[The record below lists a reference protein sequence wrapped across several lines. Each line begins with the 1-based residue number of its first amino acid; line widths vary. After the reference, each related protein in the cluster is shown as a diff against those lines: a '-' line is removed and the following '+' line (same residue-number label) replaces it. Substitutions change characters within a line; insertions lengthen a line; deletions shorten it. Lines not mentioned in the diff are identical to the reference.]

1 MCVVVPLKGQPDT
14 ATRSPRCVVGIVSL
28 PARSVCPL
36 WVFNGLSFG
45 VGVRIR
51 ARSFR
56 IDGETI
62 ATSRTTS
69 TTGFANRVG
78 INGG

>member
-78 INGG
+78 NGG